1 MTTEQQCLAMARD
14 QGDEPKRFMSFSKF
28 RDITVK
34 KYSTREA
41 VVEAIRRKSED
52 DPSFKC
58 EFQEHLHTILAE
70 KYKTVIDIGF
80 LMAICEVNELREAYL
95 KASGLWVEESTG
107 DKTSPTQKWK
117 AQEEVVLPTKDNYV
131 YWSYRDNSGEWQHVQ
146 STPKAA
152 ADTLMKLSKELKIFE
167 DHHKAIMEELA
178 EARRGL

>member
-1 MTTEQQCLAMARD
+1 MTTEQQCLTMARD
-14 QGDEPKRFMSFSKF
+14 QGDDCYNITPGKSEIKSICDKYTT
-28 RDITVK
+28 RD
-34 KYSTREA
+34 S
-41 VVEAIRRKSED
+41 VVEAIKNRIIKDNEFAFKLNLEIKEFVIRESCPLFVAPALLSAAFLRK
-52 DPSFKC
+52 
-58 EFQEHLHTILAE
+58 
-70 KYKTVIDIGF
+70 
-80 LMAICEVNELREAYL
+80 AYL
-95 KASGLWVEESTG
+95 RASGLWVEELNG
-107 DKTSPTQKWK
+107 DKASPTQKWK